1 MPAMVAVSL
10 AVLPMTLR
18 DLDDCWK
25 LDQICFAD
33 GESYDRE
40 TFRDLLTHRD
50 TVCFKA
56 VSSEASLI
64 GFVIGMIE
72 HDRTGHVVVLG
83 VSPECRR
90 RGVGRRLMRTVEL
103 AFSDRDVALVHL
115 EVRTT
120 NDGARR
126 LYEGLG
132 FTIAGRRLSYYTNG
146 DDGFLMIKGL

>member
-1 MPAMVAVSL
+1 MVAVSL
-10 AVLPMTLR
+10 AVLPMTVR

-25 LDQICFAD
+25 LDQVCFAD

-50 TVCFKA
+50 TLCFKA
-56 VSSEASLI
+56 LGEASTMV
-64 GFVIGMIE
+64 GFVVGMIE
-72 HDRTGHVVVLG
+72 ADRTGHVVVLG
-83 VSPECRR
+83 VSPGWRR
-90 RGVGRRLMRTVEL
+90 RGIGRRLMRAVEA
-103 AFSDRDVALVHL
+103 AFADHNVALIHL

-132 FTIAGRRLSYYTNG
+132 FTVAGRRLSYYTNG
-146 DDGFLMIKGL
+146 DDGYLMIKGL